1 MGWIWRRREQ
11 ERESQQALLDKQAL
25 LEEIRQAQRS
35 WENAQASLDWV
46 KEQEEVDYAVYS
58 LIAAEKKYGMLLKEA
73 KRYQWENTSVSG

>member
-73 KRYQWENTSVSG
+73 KRYQWKDTSVSG